1 MLRPILKLLEGRKIV
16 LASGSLRRKNIL
28 EHVVRI
34 QTLSNIHTI
43 INMHVHQTSQ
53 GFPID
58 IVPSTFEENLDK
70 SSYSAPWQYAV
81 ETARGKANEVAERL
95 KVA

>member
-1 MLRPILKLLEGRKIV
+1 
-16 LASGSLRRKNIL
+16 
-28 EHVVRI
+28 
-34 QTLSNIHTI
+34 
-43 INMHVHQTSQ
+43 MHFHQTSQ

>member
-28 EHVVRI
+28 EHIVRF
-34 QTLSNIHTI
+34 QTLSNRHI
-43 INMHVHQTSQ
+43 MHVHQTSQ